1 VVEFQK
7 HHRGGQMIKIFKEQV
22 ESATKLYDLSSELL
36 NIEKALK
43 KIRNNFP
50 DFTLQSTLVKVAV
63 VNSLYN
69 TNIFRVYDV
78 AYHISEVISQEGI
91 VLEPEF
97 VDKLSAVVLRG
108 NGDNGKEKHYTSFSS
123 ALAHIFLS
131 EKFPIYNSVTAR
143 MVAYHLNEETKAKK
157 YTTYNDFYHD
167 FYMLLNSLDFKTSVS
182 ELHKY
187 LWISGEYR
195 KLNGIKPWENPS
207 NEINPGLKKL
217 FEKKDDTTQKILKDL
232 IKDLYGPLFLE

>member
-1 VVEFQK
+1 
-7 HHRGGQMIKIFKEQV
+7 MIKIFKEQV
-22 ESATKLYDLSSELL
+22 ESAIKLYDLSSELL

-43 KIRNNFP
+43 KVRNTFP

-78 AYHISEVISQEGI
+78 AYHISEVVSQEGI
-91 VLEPEF
+91 TLEPEF
-97 VDKLSAVVLRG
+97 VDRLSTVVLRS
-108 NGDNGKEKHYTSFSS
+108 NGDNGKEKHYISFSS

-131 EKFPIYNSVTAR
+131 EKFPIYNSVTTR
-143 MVAYHLNEETKAKK
+143 MVAYHLNEEVKAGKK
-157 YTTYNDFYHD
+157 YTTYTDFYHD
-167 FYMLLNSLDFKTSVS
+167 FYMLLNSLEFKTSVS

-207 NEINPGLKKL
+207 NEINPDLKKL
-217 FEKKDDTTQKILKDL
+217 FKKGDENVQKLLKDL